1 MDVDRNIQRRNLSF
15 KLFVEN
21 SYCCSV
27 TKLCLTLQ
35 FHGLQHTRIF
45 SPPLSPGVCSD
56 SCSLSRW
63 CCLPISSSAVSF
75 FFCLQSFPASGFPF
89 QWVDSLHQVA
99 KVLEFQL
106 QHKSF
111 QWIFRFISFRMD
123 WFDLAVQGT
132 LKSLLQHHNSKASIL
147 QRPVF
152 FMVQLSHPYMA
163 TVKTVNF
170 DYMDLY
176 RERLTEVKLITW
188 ESSSKIK
195 EIRVLI
201 GI

>member
-63 CCLPISSSAVSF
+63 CCLTISSSAVSF

-111 QWIFRFISFRMD
+111 QWIFRDDFLQYRLVWSPYNPRNSQDSSPIS
-123 WFDLAVQGT
+123 WFKSICSLV
-132 LKSLLQHHNSKASIL
+132 LSLLYGPTLTSI
-147 QRPVF
+147 
-152 FMVQLSHPYMA
+152 HGYC
-163 TVKTVNF
+163 KNHNF
-170 DYMDLY
+170 D
-176 RERLTEVKLITW
+176 
-188 ESSSKIK
+188 
-195 EIRVLI
+195 
-201 GI
+201 

>member
-1 MDVDRNIQRRNLSF
+1 MDVDTNIQRRNLSF

-63 CCLPISSSAVSF
+63 CCLTISSSAVSF

-111 QWIFRFISFRMD
+111 QWIFRDDFLQYRLVWSPCSPRDFQRV
-123 WFDLAVQGT
+123 FSSTTVQKYQFFSAQPSSWSNSHIHT
-132 LKSLLQHHNSKASIL
+132 WLL
-147 QRPVF
+147 
-152 FMVQLSHPYMA
+152 
-163 TVKTVNF
+163 
-170 DYMDLY
+170 
-176 RERLTEVKLITW
+176 EKL
-188 ESSSKIK
+188 
-195 EIRVLI
+195 
-201 GI
+201 

>member
-63 CCLPISSSAVSF
+63 CCLTISSSAVSF
-75 FFCLQSFPASGFPF
+75 FFCLQSFPASGSFPMSQF
-89 QWVDSLHQVA
+89 LTSCGQIIGASASTSVPPMNIHN
-99 KVLEFQL
+99 
-106 QHKSF
+106 
-111 QWIFRFISFRMD
+111 
-123 WFDLAVQGT
+123 WFHLGLT
-132 LKSLLQHHNSKASIL
+132 GLSPCSPRNS
-147 QRPVF
+147 Q
-152 FMVQLSHPYMA
+152 
-163 TVKTVNF
+163 
-170 DYMDLY
+170 
-176 RERLTEVKLITW
+176 
-188 ESSSKIK
+188 ESSPTPQFKNINSS
-195 EIRVLI
+195 VLSTLYSPTLTSI
-201 GI
+201 HEY